1 MEAVK
6 PIPTAAELEAA
17 ERQRVKDLKQ
27 YREDHPKRW
36 FMKR

>member
-17 ERQRVKDLKQ
+17 EKKRVQELKN
-27 YREDHPKRW
+27 YRANKPKIW
-36 FMKR
+36 HLK